1 MPMSVT
7 SSQRKWFRVAL
18 VALPLALGGCDM
30 LDNLNPLQERKTPLP
45 GERRPVFPGGVPGV
59 EYNAPPTQPTNSN
72 VAIPQGPAGLNDPNQ
87 PAVNAPNA
95 PAAANNPNEDPWAAR
110 R

>member
-1 MPMSVT
+1 MNGK
-7 SSQRKWFRVAL
+7 SSHRRLLRVAL
-18 VALPLALGGCDM
+18 LALPLALGGCDM
-30 LDNLNPLQERKTPLP
+30 LDSINPLQERKTPLP
-45 GERRPVFPGGVPGV
+45 GERRAVFPGGVPGV

-87 PAVNAPNA
+87 PANPNAPNA
-95 PAAANNPNEDPWAAR
+95 PVSANNPNEDPWAAR